1 MFCVHRTIDV
11 LEGEL
16 SVPHCEGGEIP
27 QTELLS
33 RTFQAS
39 RRNPTDTYGK
49 DNASLLMRC
58 RDVGRVSAQ
67 WLLERHVIFNN
78 YENVETY

>member
-1 MFCVHRTIDV
+1 MLCVHRTNDV

-16 SVPHCEGGEIP
+16 LVSHCDRREIS
-27 QTELLS
+27 QKELLS

-58 RDVGRVSAQ
+58 RDVGRVYAQ